1 MKNEVNEI
9 VKPIILTDTE
19 TKEKFT
25 LEFNRESVYFAE
37 GRGFN
42 IDDVARIPMTKIH
55 ELFYYAFRMH
65 HKNVSRQKTDKIL
78 DEDLGGIGALPE
90 GFIERLYMLYS
101 APFDSMVEDNGKN
114 SKVQIE
120 M

>member
-65 HKNVSRQKTDKIL
+65 HKNVSRQKTNCRVKPPLRRIWAVAQSIL
-78 DEDLGGIGALPE
+78 CCSSSTSWKMALLM
-90 GFIERLYMLYS
+90 RWS
-101 APFDSMVEDNGKN
+101 T
-114 SKVQIE
+114 
-120 M
+120 

>member
-1 MKNEVNEI
+1 MKNEVNEN

-19 TKEKFT
+19 TNEKYT

-37 GRGFN
+37 ARNFSL
-42 IDDVARIPMTKIH
+42 DDVERHPMTKLH

-65 HKNVSRQKTDKIL
+65 HKNISRQQTDKML
-78 DEDLGGIGALPE
+78 DEQIGGIGALPE

-101 APFDSMVEDNGKN
+101 APFDSMVENDGKN
-114 SKVQIE
+114 SKMQIE
-120 M
+120 L